1 MAGIHRRTDNDR
13 RKSSDFY
20 DRRDDRRDDRDRPFD
35 YRDRTSDRF
44 HRSPREPLSR
54 RSSYERDDSVRS
66 RDRDLERDR
75 DKDLRPNQGWCRC
88 MEQEQNKEFTNPL
101 LAGGTPVQR
110 IQVREAKN
118 IAQILSV
125 SVHYRTQLE
134 IVEKKLEN
142 IKADENR
149 LSIKPAEFG
158 SAGDMLRNKIQETE
172 KKRAKFQQEV
182 DAADA
187 MLQTALNSL
196 LKKQQPTS
204 SDGKS
209 GAQSSQKQSIGSIS
223 GLEARLM
230 ELQKSTVSLFNTQ
243 LNVELS
249 KVQESAKSQADS
261 NSSEVEELR
270 KSLEEE
276 KRKNQLLEQ
285 RLDKLER
292 KFEGTRSGTDIRFS
306 AMEQKSSTMAQKL
319 STAEQKLSTDAQAL
333 SELRQ
338 LAEGHAKQLTDMK
351 SIASLPSKPSASD
364 KQFRA
369 SIAEQDRKM
378 STLRNQL
385 DPLLAEI
392 RQLKETSKSQASQYF
407 TSKDGSE
414 VVAEVVRLKQL
425 LKLHTTAMEKHD
437 QKQGSLAA
445 DISSLHSSTKLQQQK
460 QESLEG
466 IVKSLE
472 SAVKREQQKGGSLA
486 AEVSSLR
493 TTMSKWPTEE
503 LRQFIAEAPSA
514 KDLKQL
520 LSDLPPARD
529 LAQLLTE
536 LPPASAI

>member
-13 RKSSDFY
+13 RKASDFY

-44 HRSPREPLSR
+44 HRSPREPPSR

-75 DKDLRPNQGWCRC
+75 DKDLRPSREQPGKSLADRPTSNKLINASNQ
-88 MEQEQNKEFTNPL
+88 
-101 LAGGTPVQR
+101 GGTPGQR

-118 IAQILSV
+118 IAQILSEG
-125 SVHYRTQLE
+125 VHYRTQLE
-134 IVEKKLEN
+134 ILETKLKN

-149 LSIKPAEFG
+149 LSKPAEFG
-158 SAGDMLRNKIQETE
+158 SAGEMLRKQIQDTE
-172 KKRAKFQQEV
+172 NKRAKFQQQA

-196 LKKQQPTS
+196 LKNQQPTS

-209 GAQSSQKQSIGSIS
+209 GAQSPQKQSIGSIS
-223 GLEARLM
+223 GLEARLI

-243 LNVELS
+243 LNVELG
-249 KVQESAKSQADS
+249 KVQESAKGQADS
-261 NSSEVEELR
+261 NSSKVEELR

-292 KFEGTRSGTDIRFS
+292 KFEGTRSGTDMRFS

-338 LAEGHAKQLTDMK
+338 LAEAHTKQLTDMK
-351 SIASLPSKPSASD
+351 SIASLPTKPSTSD

-378 STLRNQL
+378 STLRAQL
-385 DPLLAEI
+385 DPALAEI

-445 DISSLHSSTKLQQQK
+445 DISSLHSGTKLQQQK

-503 LRQFIAEAPSA
+503 FRQFIAEAPSA

-529 LAQLLTE
+529 LAQ
-536 LPPASAI
+536 